1 MVPSRLVIRLPRLRL
16 LAGLSPRS
24 QAIVRT
30 VAIYAFA
37 AFLLA
42 LGIVALLIGVHDAA
56 LATAND
62 TLRLFS
68 AALVAAGVV
77 LVVAGA
83 RLLGMSRRRR
93 WEWGLVRPP
102 CGPIVL
108 IGFLLTILIG
118 IYVFFSA
125 IGTEGTQRIVVVCV
139 AVALIGVGYAGLSFF
154 GSDARVTLPRV
165 GAIALGLVGT
175 TIGAWQFWYENQYVP
190 ERAGR
195 AVALKVNL
203 ESAARQSAH
212 DVIRA
217 TVDYEGIG
225 GTSVRVIGSTYTLTG
240 SRLVGCHRP
249 ATPKRIRGVFDGFLL
264 DPQRSRFMADAW
276 EIQPATV
283 LVAGKFVADGKLLEP
298 NVAASRDFLFF
309 VPRGRY
315 QLLRLRAQLFA
326 IPGSVQLSEHKR
338 PEYHTFKGDNY
349 LYGFWRID
357 DQSWLR
363 DLIDGRERWVLIRYE
378 LVANP
383 RSRTASPDLR
393 VTARFPEATWVEGR
407 PSEEVVHEHFG
418 VIEDARGRFVKDTV
432 SFAERQPS
440 DASEPFAATELALE
454 SVATPSRRHGRSVP
468 PACLRGGTAVAG
480 ARR

>member
-1 MVPSRLVIRLPRLRL
+1 VAPSRFVIRLPRLKL
-16 LAGLSPRS
+16 LAGMSPRG

-42 LGIVALLIGVHDAA
+42 LGIVAFVVGVHDAA
-56 LATAND
+56 LATAD
-62 TLRLFS
+62 VDSRLFS
-68 AALVAAGVV
+68 AALVGVGVV
-77 LVVAGA
+77 LVLAGA
-83 RLLGMSRRRR
+83 RLLGLSRRGR

-102 CGPIVL
+102 CRPIVL
-108 IGFLLTILIG
+108 VGFLLAILVG

-125 IGTEGTQRIVVVCV
+125 IGTEGAQRIVVVCV
-139 AVALIGVGYAGLSFF
+139 AVVIVGVGYAGLSFF

-165 GAIALGLVGT
+165 GAIALGLIGT
-175 TIGAWQFWYENQYVP
+175 TLGAWQFWYENQYAP

-195 AVALKVNL
+195 AVALRADLQLAGK
-203 ESAARQSAH
+203 QSAH
-212 DVIRA
+212 NVIRA
-217 TVDYEGIG
+217 TVGYEGIG
-225 GTSVRVIGSTYTLTG
+225 GTSVWVIGSTYTLTG
-240 SRLVGCHRP
+240 SRLVRCHRR
-249 ATPKRIRGVFDGFLL
+249 ATPKRVREVFGGFLA
-264 DPQRSRFMADAW
+264 DPQRTRFMADAW

-283 LVAGKFVADGKLLEP
+283 LAAGKFVGDGKLLEP
-298 NVAASRDFLFF
+298 NVPAGRSFMLF

-338 PEYHTFKGDNY
+338 PEYETFKGDNY

-363 DLIDGRERWVLIRYE
+363 DLIDGRERWVVIRYA

-383 RSRTASPDLR
+383 QSKVPSPDLR
-393 VTARFPEATWVEGR
+393 VTARFPDATWSEGR
-407 PSEEVVHEHFG
+407 PSETVVHKHFG
-418 VIEDARGRFVKDTV
+418 MIKDARGRLVQDET

-454 SVATPSRRHGRSVP
+454 NVAKPNQHDNRSVP
-468 PACLRGGTAVAG
+468 AACQQAETVDVG